1 MTTPETSSHLPDE
14 VREKAIDYVASGAK
28 AIAGAAPFV
37 GSILA
42 ELAGVVIP
50 NQRLDR
56 IAKFAAALEERI
68 RNLEQADVRK
78 SLHDEEFTDLLEG
91 ALRQAARSTSDER
104 RGYLA
109 SLIANSLSNETI
121 EHAESKHLL
130 RILDELNDIEI
141 IWLRFYLR
149 PGMGG
154 DEDFR
159 GKHQAVLAR
168 RQAFIGSSEEVL
180 DKHALQESYQD
191 HLIDLGLVTAHI
203 SRDMRTGIPEFDRF
217 TGEPKVSYHYISPL
231 GKLLLRTIGI
241 KDQELEKRQEA
252 QQSAAPNAGSAGAPP
267 ASVS

>member
-191 HLIDLGLVTAHI
+191 HLIDLGLV
-203 SRDMRTGIPEFDRF
+203 IPEFDRF